1 MVANSHPPPDPV
13 ERILSTLRRKHT
25 KNEWRIEYNPSK
37 ERWETYRT
45 PIDWPHGLYGWLWE
59 FGNPLCD
66 LAGAESSSWDYH
78 GGWIYFYDEKLV
90 TAFLLRWA

>member
-1 MVANSHPPPDPV
+1 MLAPLTPS
-13 ERILSTLRRKHT
+13 ERILATIRRKHT
-25 KNEWRIEYNPSK
+25 KNEWRFDYNPGK

-59 FGNPLCD
+59 LGHPHCD
-66 LAGAESSSWDYH
+66 PDDNGEHSDWDYH

-90 TAFLLRWA
+90 TAFLLRWT

>member
-1 MVANSHPPPDPV
+1 MSHGPLTPQ
-13 ERILSTLRRKHT
+13 ERILATIRRKHA
-25 KNEWRIEYNPSK
+25 KNQWRFDYNPSE

-59 FGNPLCD
+59 FGNPVSD
-66 LAGAESSSWDYH
+66 PAGEDNCVWDYH

-90 TAFLLRWA
+90 TAFMLRWA